1 MFQEIRAE
9 VRRGG
14 DVEEASDQFE
24 LARTYLD
31 MGMRAEAIESL
42 QAAAR
47 SPRWRF
53 AASVAIA
60 EMYRDDGDLRAAIDW
75 FVRAVERPPPGEEQG
90 RALLYDLG
98 DLLET
103 VGETARALA
112 VFLEL
117 SADAP
122 GYRDVSDRAARLARV
137 ETEG

>member
-1 MFQEIRAE
+1 MKTFGFGQKAGQIVQTAY
-9 VRRGG
+9 V
-14 DVEEASDQFE
+14 VQ
-24 LARTYLD
+24 D
-31 MGMRAEAIESL
+31 M
-42 QAAAR
+42 
-47 SPRWRF
+47 
-53 AASVAIA
+53 
-60 EMYRDDGDLRAAIDW
+60 RAAIDW
-75 FVRAVERPPPGEEQG
+75 FERAVEVPTPGEEQG